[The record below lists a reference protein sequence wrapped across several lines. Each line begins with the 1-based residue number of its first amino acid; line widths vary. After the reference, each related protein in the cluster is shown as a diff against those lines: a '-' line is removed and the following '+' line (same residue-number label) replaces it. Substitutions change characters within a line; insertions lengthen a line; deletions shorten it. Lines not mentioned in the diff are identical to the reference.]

1 MIALKLMGIT
11 MYTGRVARCL
21 DERVEYVDTPSH
33 NVYVFGL
40 DTDSVY
46 AHLNDMLRELGYS
59 LERVEDKIER
69 RYRAAARLDNGLY
82 MFIDDP
88 TVVPD
93 SVTPSWPATAQL
105 IPGFL
110 LDLQEYVRVN
120 RS

>member
-1 MIALKLMGIT
+1 
-11 MYTGRVARCL
+11 MYTGRVARRL
-21 DERVEYVDTPSH
+21 DERVEYVDTPAYS
-33 NVYVFGL
+33 VYVFGL
-40 DTDSVY
+40 DTDFVY

-59 LERVEDKIER
+59 LERVEDRIER
-69 RYRAAARLDNGLY
+69 RYRAAARLDDGLY

-110 LDLQEYVRVN
+110 FDLQEYIRVN